1 MACKCIFDSIICA
14 NLRLTL
20 VYSYED
26 WTCEELL

>member
-1 MACKCIFDSIICA
+1 MACKCIVDPTIYSE
-14 NLRLTL
+14 LGLTL